1 MCDFNEEEFV
11 NSLNQMGFRGIQKR
25 LWIKQFHRDPKKACQ
40 SYFTKLDNMY
50 SGKYFWEVAKQV
62 IISSRKTEPE
72 IIEEIVEEEIKAHE
86 PCVRAAVIK
95 DWEYFYRINNY
106 RWGCSMY
113 DFEEFN
119 LAI

>member
-11 NSLNQMGFRGIQKR
+11 NSLNQMRITGTPKR
-25 LWIKQFHRDPKKACQ
+25 LWIKQFRRDPKKACQ

-50 SGKYFWEVAKQV
+50 SGKHFWEVAKQV

-72 IIEEIVEEEIKAHE
+72 IIEEIE
-86 PCVRAAVIK
+86 PIIK
-95 DWEYFYRINNY
+95 DWDYFYRINNY
-106 RWGCSMY
+106 SWGDTMY
-113 DFEEFN
+113 DWEEFN

>member
-50 SGKYFWEVAKQV
+50 SGQHFWEVAKQV
-62 IISSRKTEPE
+62 IISSRKIDQE
-72 IIEEIVEEEIKAHE
+72 IIEEIEEE
-86 PCVRAAVIK
+86 VIK
-95 DWEYFYRINNY
+95 DWDYFYRINNY
-106 RWGCSMY
+106 SWGDTMY
-113 DFEEFN
+113 DWEEFN